1 MTKNEL
7 IDAYVRGDVDRRGFI
22 RKLTAMGVSATAAAA
37 YATSFGSDALAAPA
51 RNGAGFVARAQIEGD
66 YGVAVIIENL
76 LEAIN
81 SFLSVISEIL
91 NILDQLLSLGSGGLS
106 QALAFQGATGD
117 PTQHPDWQY
126 LDEVRAQIAEQ
137 QDAIVAQLGP
147 KYGVAAQTSA
157 GTQQA
162 SGSADELV
170 SALADQLN
178 TLAGVAAA
186 LIPSFSDGADVQLMT
201 NIGIVNGRH
210 AAIVNSIAGNN
221 PSPSAFETP
230 IDPSTL

>member
-37 YATSFGSDALAAPA
+37 YATSFGHDALAAPA
-51 RNGAGFVARAQIEGD
+51 RNGAGFVARAQIEED
-66 YGVAVIIENL
+66 YGVGVIIEDL
-76 LEAIN
+76 LEAVQ
-81 SFLSVISEIL
+81 SFLSLIADIL

-106 QALAFQGATGD
+106 QALSFQGATAD

-126 LDEVRAQIAEQ
+126 LDEIRAQIAEQ

-147 KYGVAAQTSA
+147 SYGVTAQTS
-157 GTQQA
+157 TQQA

-170 SALADQLN
+170 SALADQMN
-178 TLAGVAAA
+178 TVAGVAAA
-186 LIPSFSDGADVQLMT
+186 LIPSFPDAADVQLMT

-230 IDPSTL
+230 IDPSTV